1 MGLDMYLSKKTYVKN
16 WDHMT
21 PEERCTVTISG
32 RRSGDIKPERISYI
46 VEEVAY
52 WRKANAIH
60 KWFVDNV
67 QDGVDDCKPHYVE
80 LENLQEL
87 RDLCLKVL
95 NGEAKAEDAL
105 PPQDGFFFGDTDI
118 DEYYMEDLR
127 DTVKVLDE
135 ILSEENSGYCEFEYR
150 SSW

>member
-1 MGLDMYLSKKTYVKN
+1 MGSDMYLSKKTYVKN
-16 WDHMT
+16 WDHMAT
-21 PEERCTVTISG
+21 EDRCTVTVSG
-32 RRSGDIKPERISYI
+32 PRTVDIKPERVSYI

-52 WRKANAIH
+52 WCEANAIH

-67 QDGVDDCKPHYVE
+67 QDGKDDCEPHRVE
-80 LENLQEL
+80 LHQLEDL
-87 RDLCLKVL
+87 RDACLKVL
-95 NGEAKAEDAL
+95 NGEAKAEDVL
-105 PPQDGFFFGDTDI
+105 PPQAGFFFGDTTI

-135 ILSEENSGYCEFEYR
+135 ILSEKNSGYCEFEYQ

>member
-16 WDHMT
+16 WDHMA
-21 PEERCTVTISG
+21 PEERCTVTVSG
-32 RRSGDIKPERISYI
+32 PRAGVIKPERVSYI

-67 QDGVDDCKPHYVE
+67 QAGVDDCEPHRVE
-80 LENLQEL
+80 VEDLQEL

-95 NGEAKAEDAL
+95 HGEAKAEDVL
-105 PPQDGFFFGDTDI
+105 PPQAGFFFGDTFI

-127 DTVKVLDE
+127 ETVKVLDE
-135 ILSEENSGYCEFEYR
+135 ILSEENSGYCEFEYQ